1 MRVLMECRGLLA
13 RALGADEGRLK
24 LTALYRASIFGL
36 FLRGFGVLAIM
47 VSQLVLARTMK
58 LDSFGVYATII
69 AWTTVLSLFGGF
81 GMPLAGV
88 RFLPVYRARG
98 EWASF
103 RRFLQLACGLGVLSS
118 VAIGIGFVVLF
129 LSVLSFRPDAK
140 AAMAGAPL
148 ILLLCL
154 TALGVVS
161 LQAMQLPL
169 RAEALPNLVRPLL
182 IALVVGGTGWLAGPP
197 DAPLALALT
206 ALATLIIMVTTLVAL
221 WRVLPANLP
230 KSRSLAAE
238 PAWIASGLAF
248 LVSGAAMSLIE
259 RVDTILVSAQIGP
272 GEAGIYSVASRLALM
287 VGFALSSVNALLA
300 PMSADLFARGDLA
313 GLQRCLANGALLST
327 ALGIVVAA
335 LLLISGSFLL
345 HLFGPA
351 FSRASPALAVLTA
364 GQLLQ
369 AMCGSAFGML
379 AVAGRNRV
387 LVIIMVAAI
396 GFDVALCLLL
406 IPLLGQMGAALATS
420 AVTVVSGLCL
430 SLAVW
435 RLLKVDTTL
444 RSGLVLLVE
453 GRRKL
458 SAVGDRAQ

>member
-1 MRVLMECRGLLA
+1 V
-13 RALGADEGRLK
+13 
-24 LTALYRASIFGL
+24 
-36 FLRGFGVLAIM
+36 
-47 VSQLVLARTMK
+47 VSQLVLARTMQ

-81 GMPLAGV
+81 GMPLAAV
-88 RFLPVYRARG
+88 RFLPVYRARE
-98 EWASF
+98 EWEAF
-103 RRFLQLACGLGVLSS
+103 RGFLHVACGLGVLSS
-118 VAIGIGFVVLF
+118 VAIGIGFVLFF
-129 LSVLSFRPDAK
+129 LSVPSFRPVAT

-182 IALVVGGTGWLAGPP
+182 VALVVGGTGRLAGPP

-206 ALATLIIMVTTLVAL
+206 AVATLLVMVTTLVAL
-221 WRVLPANLP
+221 KRVLPANLP
-230 KSRSLAAE
+230 KGRSLAAE
-238 PAWIASGLAF
+238 PAWITSGLAF

-259 RVDTILVSAQIGP
+259 RVDTILVSALIGP
-272 GEAGIYSVASRLALM
+272 AEAGIYSVASRLALM

-327 ALGIVVAA
+327 ALGIVMAVA
-335 LLLISGSFLL
+335 LLISGSFLL

-351 FSRASPALAVLTA
+351 FSRASSALAVLAA
-364 GQLLQ
+364 GQLFL

-379 AVAGRNRV
+379 AVAGRNQV
-387 LVIIMVAAI
+387 LVIVMIAAI
-396 GFDVALCLLL
+396 GFDVPLCLLL
-406 IPLLGQMGAALATS
+406 IPFLGQVGAALATS
-420 AVTVVSGLCL
+420 TATVVSGLCL
-430 SLAVW
+430 SLAVR
-435 RLLKVDTTL
+435 RLLGVDTTL
-444 RSGLVLLVE
+444 RSGLLLLVE

-458 SAVGDRAQ
+458 SAVGDGAQ